1 MEGKRTRIDIIED
14 MLSSI
19 INKGGRIKPTHMM
32 YKSNMSHIQMKSYL
46 DDLVQKELVRKVKE
60 GNYDYVIITDKGCEF
75 VQKLKQ
81 MREFEKAFGL

>member
-1 MEGKRTRIDIIED
+1 MEGKRTKIDIIED

-19 INKGGRIKPTHMM
+19 INKGGHIKPTHLM
-32 YKSNMSHIQMKSYL
+32 YKSNMSHGQMKLYL
-46 DDLVQKELVRKVKE
+46 EDLMTKDLVKKSKKDD
-60 GNYDYVIITDKGCEF
+60 YDYIIITDKGYEF

>member
-46 DDLVQKELVRKVKE
+46 DDLVQKELVRK
-60 GNYDYVIITDKGCEF
+60 
-75 VQKLKQ
+75 
-81 MREFEKAFGL
+81 